1 MIYTMPA
8 GTFCPHLLDL
18 IQNNHTLIAGATGA
32 GKSVLENEILKA
44 FLLNYFPCGS
54 SGANLVLIDPKKV
67 ELREYKDVPHCI
79 RYADNIP
86 DIVQTLHD
94 IRDTVNARLDYMQ
107 NKGLRQYDGT
117 PIYIFV
123 DEIVDLFKS
132 AESKTILRL
141 MSDILSISRATSI
154 YWVILTQAPNREIL
168 KAEIVL
174 NMNCRVALRCNF
186 AIESRQII
194 GEAGAEKLPDHGIGI
209 VQRGIQKFQ
218 IAIPMSSESE
228 RKEIIKA
235 WTSQTQ
241 KATYNRPTPTPA
253 TVKPEKRQTAWKRF
267 TTIVKGCKI

>member
-44 FLLNYFPCGS
+44 FLLSYFPCGS

-67 ELREYKDVPHCI
+67 ELREYKDTPHCI

-94 IRDTVNARLDYMQ
+94 IKATVDSRLEYMQ
-107 NKGLRQYDGT
+107 GRGLRQYDGT

-123 DEIVDLFKS
+123 DEMVDLIMS
-132 AESKTILRL
+132 AEKKTIIRL
-141 MSDILSISRATSI
+141 MSDIISISRATSI
-154 YWVILTQAPNREIL
+154 YWVILTQAPSRSIL
-168 KAEIVL
+168 LPQVVL
-174 NMNCRVALRCNF
+174 NLNCRVALRCNS

-194 GEAGAEKLPDHGIGI
+194 GEAGAERLPDHGLGI
-209 VQRGIQKFQ
+209 VQKGIQQFR
-218 IAIPMSSESE
+218 IEIPMSPEAE
-228 RKEIIKA
+228 RKEIIRA
-235 WTSQTQ
+235 WTRQAEPQ
-241 KATYNRPTPTPA
+241 PTRKPA
-253 TVKPEKRQTAWKRF
+253 PAPSKPKKKQRF
-267 TTIVKGCKI
+267 CISFKGCKI